1 MAQYEYKATLP
12 DGRVITR
19 KSNRDYDSVIAG
31 YAGPKWREFHAAQ
44 IRKDIERLKAELV
57 RDKDDGNA
65 RLRSDRL
72 RWIDIYILRLADI
85 ERTDKWH
92 EVGFAGNPTLAAA
105 YVSRESKPSRGGF
118 LWDDVK
124 AIKVERREIKKR
136 APKQSPNTNNNV

>member
-12 DGRVITR
+12 DGRVVTR
-19 KSNRDYDSVIAG
+19 KSDRDYDSVITG

-44 IRKDIERLKAELV
+44 VRKDIERVKTEVARAEHE
-57 RDKDDGNA
+57 GNTP
-65 RLRSDRL
+65 LRSDRI
-72 RWIDIYILRLADI
+72 RWIGILEERLVEI
-85 ERTDKWH
+85 EKTDKWY

-124 AIKVERREIKKR
+124 AIKVERRLIAKR

>member
-1 MAQYEYKATLP
+1 MSKYEYTATLP

-31 YAGPKWREFHAAQ
+31 YAGPKWREIHGTQ
-44 IRKDIERLKAELV
+44 VRKDIERIKAEV
-57 RDKDDGNA
+57 ERAAHEGNTA
-65 RLRSDRL
+65 LQADRIK
-72 RWIDIYILRLADI
+72 WIGIYERRLAEI
-85 ERTDKWH
+85 ESTDKWY

-136 APKQSPNTNNNV
+136 AAK